1 MKQEFWIIRLTMP
14 DGNVGY
20 MNFKH
25 DVTTNLKYVATWFER
40 GHAIADLSRHIKN
53 TSCNNSEV
61 KYWIREGAKVD
72 YVKLIM
78 EVKE

>member
-1 MKQEFWIIRLTMP
+1 MKQEYWIIKLTMP

-20 MNFKH
+20 VNFNY
-25 DVTTNLKYVATWFER
+25 DITTSLKYVATWYEKNQ
-40 GHAIADLSRHIKN
+40 AIADLARHTKNLSR
-53 TSCNNSEV
+53 NSTQV
-61 KYWIREGAKVD
+61 KRWLKEGATVD